1 MRPGRSRRN
10 GGCDFP
16 VDPEID
22 AANAF
27 VVWRPDWHIANV
39 ILDHAPPIF
48 SNVRRFDPEC
58 LPWHERRASEDG
70 DYFRVGML
78 PGIPTLH
85 VLMLPRYVA
94 GSGCALV
101 LPIDD
106 AFMARLEAAR
116 SFWSHYINAADPLTV
131 EDSLGDHMRHRLIST
146 LRALDGR
153 AAGASHR
160 IIGHVVLNAPLLR
173 AIEWKD
179 HSARSKLQ
187 RLFAEGEALVAGG
200 YRRFLLPAAHRH

>member
-1 MRPGRSRRN
+1 MRPGRSRRG

-16 VDPEID
+16 VDPDID

-27 VVWRPDWHIANV
+27 VVWHPDWHIASV
-39 ILDHAPPIF
+39 ILDDAPPVF
-48 SNVRRFDPEC
+48 AGARRFDPDR

-70 DYFRVGML
+70 DYIRVGML
-78 PGIPTLH
+78 PGIPALH
-85 VLMLPRYVA
+85 LLSLPRHVA
-94 GSGCALV
+94 GSGRGVV

-106 AFMARLEAAR
+106 AYLLRLEAAR
-116 SFWSHYINAADPLTV
+116 NFWYVYIDRADPLTV
-131 EDSLGDHMRHRLIST
+131 ADSLGDHMRHRLIST

-160 IIGHVVLNAPLLR
+160 IIGHVVLDAPLLR

-200 YRRFLLPAAHRH
+200 YRRFLLPGSARR